1 MRGTKLCRVLSPF
14 FFHEVLLRILPWFS
28 IWGEMVRIYRPASV
42 LILSARSTSTL
53 HKKCTVKY
61 FAVSN
66 FLFCFCPL
74 MTSDDLQIPFSHFQ
88 LDIPMISFHLI
99 CNMPMFL
106 EEERI
111 SHHMSFE
118 VIWKSLVIVV
128 VFLSPPPEKNGKNSL
143 IAIV

>member
-1 MRGTKLCRVLSPF
+1 
-14 FFHEVLLRILPWFS
+14 
-28 IWGEMVRIYRPASV
+28 
-42 LILSARSTSTL
+42 
-53 HKKCTVKY
+53 
-61 FAVSN
+61 
-66 FLFCFCPL
+66 